1 MTPALEGLPEGGD
14 AKRAHIPVLY
24 SEAIEALITNPQ
36 GIYVDGT
43 TGLGG
48 HAEGVLAA
56 LAEGGRLIAVDRDEQ
71 ALCMARERL
80 GHFGDRVRFAHGD
93 FRTLGAILDGLAV
106 KEVDG
111 ILLDLGVSSMQL
123 DVAERGFSFA
133 QDGPLDM
140 RMDRSTGE
148 TAADLVNRLPEEEL
162 ADIIYQFGEERRSR
176 AIARRVVQAR
186 MGGRIATTRELADIV
201 RSVIGR
207 PPNAKIHPATRVF
220 QALRIAVNS
229 ELEGLDT
236 FLEEITGRLVAG
248 GRLVVIA
255 FHSLE
260 DRLVKT
266 TFRRLEGRCVCK
278 RPAILCR
285 CPKEQKVKVLTK
297 KPLQPQVAEMA
308 SNPRSRSAKMRV
320 IEKVASLPIERGG
333 C

>member
-1 MTPALEGLPEGGD
+1 MGGD
-14 AKRAHIPVLY
+14 AERGHVPVLF

-36 GIYVDGT
+36 GTYVDGT

-80 GHFGDRVRFAHGD
+80 GRYGDRVRFAHGD
-93 FRTLGAILDGLAV
+93 FRTLGSILDGLAV
-106 KEVDG
+106 TKVDG

-123 DVAERGFSFA
+123 DRAERGFSFS

-140 RMDRSTGE
+140 RMDLSTGD
-148 TAADLVNRLPEEEL
+148 TAADLVNSLPEEEL
-162 ADIIYQFGEERRSR
+162 ADIFFQFGEERRSR
-176 AIARRVVQAR
+176 AIARRVAQAR
-186 MGGRIATTRELADIV
+186 IGGRISTTRELAEIV
-201 RSVIGR
+201 KSVIGQ
-207 PPNAKIHPATRVF
+207 PPNSKIHPATRVF

-236 FLEEITGRLVAG
+236 FLEEITGRLVEG

-266 TFRRLEGRCVCK
+266 SFRRMEGRCVCK
-278 RPAILCR
+278 RPAILCC
-285 CPKEQKVKVLTK
+285 CPKVQKVKVLTK
-297 KPLQPQVAEMA
+297 KPLQPQAAEMA
-308 SNPRSRSAKMRV
+308 NNPRSRSAKMRV
-320 IEKVASLPIERGG
+320 IEKLASLPFERGG